1 MQSVQEKAPKAPE
14 SKDQKDRRNKV
25 ALNNKFFTFNQKM
38 ASKQQKTRS
47 RFLKVKCNDCGN
59 EQVIFGCAASP
70 IKCLVCEKM
79 LAVPTGGKTQVKT
92 EILEVLD
99 KNI

>member
-1 MQSVQEKAPKAPE
+1 MRKS
-14 SKDQKDRRNKV
+14 NKT
-25 ALNNKFFTFNQKM
+25 K
-38 ASKQQKTRS
+38 S

-59 EQVIFGCAASP
+59 EQVIFGCAASE
-70 IKCLVCEKM
+70 IKCIVCDKI
-79 LAVPTGGKTQVKT
+79 LAEPTGGKTQVKT